1 MVYCMHTMT
10 SLSYSYML
18 NFKIL
23 SVVKNSVLKIVAL
36 IAVKIASLGFNL
48 LSNLLVR
55 ELIDI

>member
-1 MVYCMHTMT
+1 MHTMT